1 MNDSFVSFE
10 IMEEIGFFIVVEVYV
25 NDMKVKS

>member
-1 MNDSFVSFE
+1 MNDRFMSFE